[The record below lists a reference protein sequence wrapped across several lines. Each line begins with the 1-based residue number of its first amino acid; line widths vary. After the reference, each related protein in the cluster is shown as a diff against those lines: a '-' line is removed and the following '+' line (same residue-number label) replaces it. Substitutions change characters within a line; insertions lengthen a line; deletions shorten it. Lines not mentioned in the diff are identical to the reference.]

1 MAREP
6 GDCEPKREDGT
17 RGPAEIVP
25 LPWRVRRKP
34 RLEPEPEPQ
43 TDKAD
48 EHTLSTRALVGFG
61 LFFLIFIVFGVWLLE
76 AMRARMILE
85 ECLMAGGRNCV
96 PITEQYR
103 ER

>member
-6 GDCEPKREDGT
+6 RNFELKREDGT

-25 LPWRVRRKP
+25 LPWRARRKP
-34 RLEPEPEPQ
+34 RPQPEPEP
-43 TDKAD
+43 DEVD
-48 EHTLSTRALVGFG
+48 EHTLSTRALVGFS
-61 LFFLIFIVFGVWLLE
+61 LFFLLFIVFGVWLLE
-76 AMRARMILE
+76 AMRARMLLE